1 MIIVLVGWCARLP
14 LENLANSPN
23 SSEGG
28 GRDFLLPPKN
38 ATHSEPPPLSPPQ
51 APNILGYFRKT
62 KKSLWGGS
70 LWTNRSTSLVSNDF
84 TKQVYKSWCCY
95 WQSWYY
101 LVLRYMSHLLL
112 KVPYAF
118 RSVLSCAPWMS
129 ENHECPLQR
138 VYNSCHKHTE
148 CDEEFG
154 EEFCYEQKFFSRFNN
169 ATYLDWFQEVIY
181 RYVQ

>member
-95 WQSWYY
+95 SHDII
-101 LVLRYMSHLLL
+101 LRYGKLTSDISFSEYRMLFGRCFHVRRGWVKTTSVHFSVFITAATSTLN
-112 KVPYAF
+112 VM
-118 RSVLSCAPWMS
+118 RSSVKSFAM
-129 ENHECPLQR
+129 NR
-138 VYNSCHKHTE
+138 NSFLGSIMRHT
-148 CDEEFG
+148 
-154 EEFCYEQKFFSRFNN
+154 
-169 ATYLDWFQEVIY
+169 
-181 RYVQ
+181 